1 MPAFRTGRLVSL
13 RRPDDRRWVRL
24 LALIR
29 RRPVPLVTRDYLVTE
44 RGDGRRELTEIE
56 FG

>member
-13 RRPDDRRWVRL
+13 RKPDDRRWVRL
-24 LALIR
+24 IAMIR
-29 RRPVPLVTRDYLVTE
+29 RRPVPLVTRDYIVTE
-44 RGDGRRELTEIE
+44 HVDGRRELTEIE